1 MCSQAR
7 VIDARPLHAK
17 AHGRFR
23 SGGGQKRF
31 TGQRGAKRVL
41 GCDLVKEGQEEGG
54 DDGGEELGDDAGRQ
68 QGHKG
73 DERIHGQHRQPQRRR
88 HDLEGGPVRSR
99 ELPHPVAQRQV
110 LDQQSAQHGLDERG
124 DGGALARE

>member
-7 VIDARPLHAK
+7 VINARPMDAK
-17 AHGRFR
+17 AHCRFR
-23 SGGGQKRF
+23 GGGGQKRF

-41 GCDLVKEGQEEGG
+41 GRDLVEESQEEGG
-54 DDGGEELGDDAGRQ
+54 DDGGEEFGDDAGRQ

-73 DERIHGQHRQPQRRR
+73 DKRIHGQHRQPQRRR
-88 HDLEGGPVRSR
+88 YDLQGGPMRPR

-110 LDQQSAQHGLDERG
+110 LDQ
-124 DGGALARE
+124 